1 MNSTKYPPRRRE
13 FITSEGQQSLQEI
26 RVGVLATLD
35 PSGECEARPLN
46 FVWLDGALYFHTA
59 PQSNLAARTR
69 ATFTGWHDEAWIPSY
84 WRHAEQACPA
94 TTYYNSVVARG
105 ALTRVE
111 CLETK
116 ARVLQAFMHKYQPEG
131 GYQPLQADL
140 KLYAGPLAALCVLR
154 LDLEDLSCKAKYGQH
169 LQPAAR
175 EKVLQGLIGRA
186 DVRTTELMR
195 RYNELARPD
204 GFSADGGAFAVQEI
218 WDLLKHTYWAWKRN
232 EQMVERNRRQALAQV
247 GYLGSGRLMAYA
259 RIEGFWL
266 FDVVVHPELR
276 GQGIGK
282 QLIELLLEQ
291 PKVQA
296 LPRLGL
302 DTRDAQ
308 DFYARYGFQLVG
320 KGPSGSWIM
329 IRPGAE
335 VASA

>member
-1 MNSTKYPPRRRE
+1 MTSTKYPPRRSE
-13 FITSEGQQSLQEI
+13 FLTSEGQQSLEQI

-35 PSGECEARPLN
+35 PMGQCEARPLN
-46 FVWLDGALYFHTA
+46 FVCLEGALYFHTA
-59 PQSNLAARTR
+59 PQSNLAARGR

-94 TTYYNSVVARG
+94 TTYYTSVVARG
-105 ALTRVE
+105 ALTQVD

-116 ARVLQAFMHKYQPEG
+116 ARVLQAFMHKYQSEG
-131 GYQPLQADL
+131 GYQPLQADH
-140 KLYAGPLAALCVLR
+140 KLYAGPLAALSVLR
-154 LDLEDLSCKAKYGQH
+154 LEPEDISCRAKYGQH

-175 EKVLQGLIGRA
+175 EKVLHGLIARG

-195 RYNELARPD
+195 RYNDLGPAD
-204 GFSADGGAFAVQEI
+204 GFCADGGALAAQEI

-232 EQMVERNRRQALAQV
+232 EQIVARNRRQALAQV
-247 GYLGSGRLMAYA
+247 GYFREGRLMAYA

-266 FDVVVHPELR
+266 YDVVVHPELR

-282 QLIELLLEQ
+282 QLIGLLLEQ

-308 DFYARYGFQLVG
+308 DFYARFGFQLVG

-335 VASA
+335 VPGA